1 MKKLDKTK
9 RNYLNKKTITS
20 KKNFMYLKNLTIK
33 NFRNFETIDIPL
45 SGDIVLLGENRVGK
59 SNLLFAM
66 RLVIDQ
72 TLPDSARQLNFSD
85 FWDGCNLSKKPQ
97 IEIHLDF
104 TDFDN
109 DHFLTA
115 LLTDYRLS
123 HDYKTIRLSYVFRC
137 KPEITGLPTS
147 SEDFEFLIYGGGVET
162 RAIHNQV
169 RKRISLDLLDAL
181 RDAEN
186 QLGSWRNSPLRP
198 LIENAMGSIDS
209 SELDKVSVDLEAA
222 NKKIIDQ
229 PTIKSLN
236 DSLGKK
242 IVGLAGQAHDLKT
255 SLRFSNAD
263 PLRLFRTLG
272 LYIDDGKRSIT
283 EASLGSANVMLMALK
298 IKEFSWRKEKN
309 ERNYSLL
316 CIEEPEAHLHPQLQR
331 TVFKNIFKEKD
342 SSQALI
348 ITSHSP
354 TLASIVPIRSIV
366 NLRSIQTST
375 KAFSLADLPIDNDE
389 KDDIARYLIATRSE
403 ILFAKGVI
411 FVEGDAEETLIPS
424 FAEILGYDLD
434 GLGITVCNV
443 AGTNFNPY
451 IKLVEG
457 LGLPFVVITD
467 WDPLDGSK
475 PPLGRD
481 RCVGIWDARCEVNT
495 ELTPFTESNRRWAA
509 KITFDEFSDWFKTV
523 GIYLNDQT
531 FEVAIAQT
539 SELNKLL
546 LEILDE
552 QGFGSIRTKR
562 IQAWKTDPTTINS
575 NHLLSM
581 IKDIGKGRLSGKLKK
596 KISDAKLIEVP
607 QYIHEAIV
615 DMVQKVK

>member
-1 MKKLDKTK
+1 MH
-9 RNYLNKKTITS
+9 
-20 KKNFMYLKNLTIK
+20 LKNLTIK

-72 TLPDSARQLNFSD
+72 TLPDSVRQLNFSD
-85 FWDGCNLSKKPQ
+85 FWDGCDLSKKPQ

-109 DHFLTA
+109 DHSLTA

-222 NKKIIDQ
+222 NKKIVEQ
-229 PTIKSLN
+229 PAIKSLN
-236 DSLGKK
+236 DSLGEK

-272 LYIDDGKRSIT
+272 VYIDDGKRSIT

-298 IKEFSWRKEKN
+298 LKEFSWRKEKN

-375 KAFSLADLPIDNDE
+375 KAFSLADLPIDDEE

-475 PPLGRD
+475 PALGRD
-481 RCVGIWDARCEVNT
+481 RCVGIWDARCEVNAQ
-495 ELTPFTESNRRWAA
+495 LTPFTESNRKWAA
-509 KITFDEFSDWFKTV
+509 TIAFDEFSDSFKKI

-539 SELNKLL
+539 SELSKLL

-596 KISDAKLIEVP
+596 KISDVKLIEVP
-607 QYIHEAIV
+607 KYIHEAIV

>member
-1 MKKLDKTK
+1 
-9 RNYLNKKTITS
+9 
-20 KKNFMYLKNLTIK
+20 MYLKNLTIK

-85 FWDGCNLSKKPQ
+85 FWDGCDLSKKPQ

-123 HDYKTIRLSYVFRC
+123 DDYKTIRLSYVFRC

-162 RAIHNQV
+162 RAIQNQV

-222 NKKIIDQ
+222 NKKIVEQ
-229 PTIKSLN
+229 PAIKLLN
-236 DSLGKK
+236 DSLGEK

-272 LYIDDGKRSIT
+272 VYIDDGKRSIA

-298 IKEFSWRKEKN
+298 LKEFSWRKEKN

-354 TLASIVPIRSIV
+354 TLASIVPLRSIV
-366 NLRSIQTST
+366 NLRFIHTST
-375 KAFSLADLPIDNDE
+375 KAFSLADLPIDDDE
-389 KDDIARYLIATRSE
+389 KDDIERYLIATRSE

-509 KITFDEFSDWFKTV
+509 KITFDEFSDWFKKV

-552 QGFGSIRTKR
+552 QGFGSMRTKR